1 MTIKDLQKDIRYI
14 IDEEI
19 KHYQND
25 SMINMDRKKFLLKK
39 EIYLF

>member
-39 EIYLF
+39 EIDLF

>member
-25 SMINMDRKKFLLKK
+25 SMINMD
-39 EIYLF
+39 

>member
-25 SMINMDRKKFLLKK
+25 SMINMDRKKILLKK
-39 EIYLF
+39 EIDLF